1 MSEEIIMP
9 EGGKNFSQDDVNTI
23 VAERL
28 SRERSKYADYESL
41 KEKAAQYDKIQ
52 ESSKSELQKANEK
65 AAELQ
70 KQLDDLKSAN
80 TLRAIRA
87 KVAEETKVPVE
98 LLSGS
103 DEASCKK
110 QAEAILK
117 FAKPSG
123 YPGTQKNHNTYK
135 SNDPMG
141 DAYKELAHRMFGKE

>member
-1 MSEEIIMP
+1 MATRAINADDSKEETMSEEIITP

-80 TLRAIRA
+80 TRQAIRA
-87 KVAEETKVPVE
+87 KVTEETQVPVE
-98 LLSGS
+98 LLIGCLERS
-103 DEASCKK
+103 KTK
-110 QAEAILK
+110 
-117 FAKPSG
+117 
-123 YPGTQKNHNTYK
+123 
-135 SNDPMG
+135 
-141 DAYKELAHRMFGKE
+141 

>member
-1 MSEEIIMP
+1 MSEEIITP

-80 TLRAIRA
+80 TRQAIRA
-87 KVAEETKVPVE
+87 KVAEETQVPVE
-98 LLSGS
+98 LLIGCLERS
-103 DEASCKK
+103 KTK
-110 QAEAILK
+110 
-117 FAKPSG
+117 
-123 YPGTQKNHNTYK
+123 
-135 SNDPMG
+135 
-141 DAYKELAHRMFGKE
+141 